1 MPLNEAECKI
11 LTNEI
16 LHIKESIDD
25 IKIKLDTQFVTKAE
39 FWPVARIAYG
49 VVGVMGLTLLAAMV
63 RMVLK

>member
-1 MPLNEAECKI
+1 MPITDMECK
-11 LTNEI
+11 LLLSEI
-16 LHIKESIDD
+16 GHIKDSIED
-25 IKIKLDTQFVTKAE
+25 IKIKLDTNYITKAE